1 MIIKQNIDSEEIQK
15 FDDLAKTWW
24 DEEGDFKSLH
34 QINPLRINFIKER
47 VNLIG
52 KKVLDVGCGG
62 GILSESLAD
71 LGAEVMA
78 IDASEK
84 TINIAKAHA
93 KEVKSNVKYLNTTT
107 EELLNDQSHL
117 KFDLITCL
125 EMLEHV
131 PEPSQTIN
139 EFSSLLSQNGDLIIS
154 TINRN
159 PRSYLFAVIGA
170 EYILNLLPKGTHD
183 YSKFIKPSEMSK
195 WIRSANLMLN
205 ETIGLSYNPI
215 TDTYW
220 LGKDIAVN
228 YMMHIKKDNEG
239 N

>member
-1 MIIKQNIDSEEIQK
+1 MTKKQNIDLEEIQR
-15 FDDLAKTWW
+15 FDDLAETWW
-24 DEEGDFKSLH
+24 DEEGDFKALH
-34 QINPLRINFIKER
+34 QINPLRVNFIKER
-47 VNLIG
+47 VDLIG

-62 GILSESLAD
+62 GIFSESLAA
-71 LGAEVMA
+71 LGAEVTA

-93 KEVKSNVKYLNTTT
+93 KQVKSTVRYLNTTT
-107 EELLNDQSHL
+107 EKILSNKLST
-117 KFDLITCL
+117 KFDVITCL

-131 PEPSQTIN
+131 PDPSQTIN
-139 EFSSLLSQNGDLIIS
+139 EFSSLLSPNGDLIVS

-183 YSKFIKPSEMSK
+183 YSKFIKPSEISR
-195 WIRSANLMLN
+195 WIRSSNLVLK

-215 TDTYW
+215 TGTYW

-228 YMMHIKKDNEG
+228 YMMYIKKGNELD
-239 N
+239 

>member
-62 GILSESLAD
+62 GILSESLAG

-84 TINIAKAHA
+84 TINIAKDR
-93 KEVKSNVKYLNTTT
+93 KSV
-107 EELLNDQSHL
+107 
-117 KFDLITCL
+117 
-125 EMLEHV
+125 V
-131 PEPSQTIN
+131 
-139 EFSSLLSQNGDLIIS
+139 
-154 TINRN
+154 
-159 PRSYLFAVIGA
+159 
-170 EYILNLLPKGTHD
+170 
-183 YSKFIKPSEMSK
+183 
-195 WIRSANLMLN
+195 
-205 ETIGLSYNPI
+205 
-215 TDTYW
+215 
-220 LGKDIAVN
+220 
-228 YMMHIKKDNEG
+228 
-239 N
+239 

>member
-1 MIIKQNIDSEEIQK
+1 MKKKQNIDLEEIQR
-15 FDDLAKTWW
+15 FDDLAETWW
-24 DEEGDFKSLH
+24 DEEGDFKALH
-34 QINPLRINFIKER
+34 QINPLRVNFIEER
-47 VNLIG
+47 VDLIG

-62 GILSESLAD
+62 GIFSESLAA
-71 LGAEVMA
+71 LGAEVTA

-93 KEVKSNVKYLNTTT
+93 KQAKSTVRYLNTTT
-107 EELLNDQSHL
+107 EKILSNKSST
-117 KFDLITCL
+117 KFDVITCL

-131 PEPSQTIN
+131 PNPSQTIN
-139 EFSSLLSQNGDLIIS
+139 EFSSLLSPNGDLIVS

-159 PRSYLFAVIGA
+159 PSSYLFAVIGA

-183 YSKFIKPSEMSK
+183 YSKFIKPSEISR
-195 WIRSANLMLN
+195 WIRSSNLVLK
-205 ETIGLSYNPI
+205 ETIGLSYNRI

-228 YMMHIKKDNEG
+228 YMMYIKKGNELD
-239 N
+239 

>member
-1 MIIKQNIDSEEIQK
+1 M
-15 FDDLAKTWW
+15 
-24 DEEGDFKSLH
+24 
-34 QINPLRINFIKER
+34 
-47 VNLIG
+47 G
-52 KKVLDVGCGG
+52 KKMLDVGCGG
-62 GILSESLAD
+62 GILSESLAN
-71 LGAEVMA
+71 LGAEVTA
-78 IDASEK
+78 IDASKK

-93 KEVKSNVKYLNTTT
+93 KKVKSKVTYLNTTT
-107 EELLNDQSHL
+107 EAILSNSSNL

-131 PEPSQTIN
+131 PDPSQTII
-139 EFSSLLSQNGDLIIS
+139 EFSSLLSPSGDLIIS

-183 YSKFIKPSEMSK
+183 YSKFIKPSEISR
-195 WIRSANLMLN
+195 WIRSSNLLLK

-228 YMMHIKKDNEG
+228 YMMHIKRENG
-239 N
+239 LN

>member
-1 MIIKQNIDSEEIQK
+1 MTKKQNIDLEEIQR
-15 FDDLAKTWW
+15 FDDLAETWW
-24 DEEGDFKSLH
+24 DEEGDFKALH
-34 QINPLRINFIKER
+34 QINPLRVNFIKER
-47 VNLIG
+47 VDLIG

-62 GILSESLAD
+62 GIFSESLAA
-71 LGAEVMA
+71 LGAEVTA

-93 KEVKSNVKYLNTTT
+93 KQVKSTVRYLNTTT
-107 EELLNDQSHL
+107 EKILSNKLST
-117 KFDLITCL
+117 KFDVITCL

-131 PEPSQTIN
+131 PDPSQTIN
-139 EFSSLLSQNGDLIIS
+139 EFSSLLSPNGDLIVS

-170 EYILNLLPKGTHD
+170 EYILSLLPKGTHD
-183 YSKFIKPSEMSK
+183 YSKFIKPSEISR
-195 WIRSANLMLN
+195 WIRSSNLVLK

-228 YMMHIKKDNEG
+228 YMMYIKKGNELD
-239 N
+239 